1 MRIEQPDSVSLAPRT
16 LLRAFARW
24 RRFTAAARQRTA
36 GNGSAPMESRV
47 VLTREIAA
55 VKVNAGQRAGP
66 VYRIPAS
73 STVRLLGI
81 SAAVQGMVE
90 VEWQNE
96 IYAVF
101 EEDLQARSKPSQS
114 ESADARP
121 VWRHAG

>member
-1 MRIEQPDSVSLAPRT
+1 M
-16 LLRAFARW
+16 
-24 RRFTAAARQRTA
+24 
-36 GNGSAPMESRV
+36 GSRV
-47 VLTREIAA
+47 VLTRELAA

-73 STVRLLGI
+73 STVRPLGM

-101 EEDLQARSKPSQS
+101 EEDLQARSKAPQN

-121 VWRHAG
+121 PWRQAG

>member
-1 MRIEQPDSVSLAPRT
+1 M
-16 LLRAFARW
+16 
-24 RRFTAAARQRTA
+24 
-36 GNGSAPMESRV
+36 GSRV
-47 VLTREIAA
+47 VLTRELAA

-73 STVRLLGI
+73 STVRPLGM

-101 EEDLQARSKPSQS
+101 EQDLEARSKPAQS

-121 VWRHAG
+121 QWRQAG